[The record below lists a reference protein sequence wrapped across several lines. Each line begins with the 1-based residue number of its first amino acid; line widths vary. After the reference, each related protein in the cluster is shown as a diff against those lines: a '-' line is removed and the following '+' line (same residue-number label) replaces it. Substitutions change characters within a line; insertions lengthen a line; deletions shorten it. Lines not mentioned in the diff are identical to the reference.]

1 MTTLT
6 PSEICFSGAGRPSI
20 ASRFKQEPAPHNT
33 LCSTCGAAIQPG
45 AESVPISSFDN
56 KAFSNHHES
65 FRFGGAY
72 VCLSCA
78 WLYGAGPSKPGNFVA
93 TPDAFTQTVISLE
106 SVVADKAPWLH
117 TLRKMASLPPDT
129 PVTGVL
135 TTDVK
140 IRLWPRILPATIGN
154 FGLYVHSPDHDFSQF
169 VYFDLSACLDLIES
183 MIPMLKEG
191 FAKASLWYGLSRDFH
206 RFSRNP
212 ARSLE
217 WESYLQKHR
226 HLPEFLPAVLIAG
239 VTKEEKKSEPS
250 KRTAGDTPAAS
261 AASHHPAQDQLG
273 LF

>member
-6 PSEICFSGAGRPSI
+6 PSEICFSGAGRPPI
-20 ASRFKQEPAPHNT
+20 ASRFKQEPAPHDT
-33 LCSTCGAAIQPG
+33 LCSTCGASIPSG
-45 AESVPISSFDN
+45 AESVPINSFDN
-56 KAFSNHHES
+56 RSFSNHHES

-106 SVVADKAPWLH
+106 SVVEDKAPWLH
-117 TLRKMASLPPDT
+117 TLRGMVGLPTDT
-129 PVTGVL
+129 PVAGVL

-140 IRLWPRILPATIGN
+140 IRLWPRMMPATIEN

-169 VYFDLSACLDLIES
+169 VYFDLSACLDLIDQ
-183 MIPMLKEG
+183 MTPMLKEG
-191 FAKASLWYGLSRDFH
+191 FAKASLWYGLPRDFQ

-212 ARSLE
+212 SQSMG

-250 KRTAGDTPAAS
+250 KRTTRNAPPAPAAS
-261 AASHHPAQDQLG
+261 DPAAESQLG